1 MPRCAREPALAW
13 QHEDTYGRSMMQF
26 VSGFGTYVIPFL
38 VILTVLVFVH
48 ELGHFW
54 IARRYGVKVEVF
66 SIGFGPELF
75 GWTDRKGTRWRI
87 SLLPLG
93 GYVRMAGDGD
103 VASVTKGPIADAD
116 RQHSLFAKPVGQRA
130 QISVAGPLANFI
142 FAIIVLA
149 ILFATAGRPF
159 TPPTADQVIDDGAAA
174 AAGIKAGDRFLTV
187 DDRPVQRF
195 EELQKIVQE
204 SPGRPL
210 AVEVRRGDQVIAM
223 TVTPRASEIT
233 DRFGN
238 TRQVGLL
245 GVRSLKIETR
255 RDNPLTA
262 VWHAGTETWNL
273 TIGTLKALGQ
283 IIAGTR
289 NSDELGGP
297 LRIAQMSGEVAQGG
311 LVATLWFL
319 AVLSI
324 NLGLVNLLPVPVLDG
339 GQLVFYAAE
348 ALRGRPLG
356 DRAQEYAAMV
366 GLALVLALMVFATWN
381 DLVHLKVV
389 DFIGR
394 LFT

>member
-1 MPRCAREPALAW
+1 
-13 QHEDTYGRSMMQF
+13 MQF
-26 VSGFGTYVIPFL
+26 LSGLGTYVLPFL
-38 VILTVLVFVH
+38 IILTVLVFVH

-54 IARRYGVKVEVF
+54 VARRYGVRVEVF
-66 SIGFGPELF
+66 SVGFGPELF
-75 GWTDRKGTRWRI
+75 GRTDRKGTRWRF

-93 GYVRMAGDGD
+93 GYVRMMGDGD
-103 VASVTKGPIADAD
+103 VASVTKGSVAESE
-116 RQHSLFAKPVGQRA
+116 RQYSLFAKPVGQRA
-130 QISVAGPLANFI
+130 AISVAGPLANFL
-142 FAIIVLA
+142 FAIIILA
-149 ILFATAGRPF
+149 VLFATAGRPF
-159 TPPTADQVIDDGAAA
+159 TPPTADQVVEDGAAA
-174 AAGIKAGDRFLTV
+174 AAGIAASDRFLTV
-187 DDRPVQRF
+187 DGRPVERF
-195 EELQKIVQE
+195 EELQRVVQE

-210 AVEVRRGDQVIAM
+210 AVEVRRGEQVIAL
-223 TVTPRASEIT
+223 TVTPRSSEIT

-238 TRQVGLL
+238 TRVIGLL
-245 GVRSLKIETR
+245 GVRSLKMETR
-255 RDNPLTA
+255 RDDPFTA
-262 VWHAGTETWNL
+262 IWHAGTETVNL
-273 TIGTLKALGQ
+273 TVGTLRALGQ

-289 NSDELGGP
+289 GSDELGGP

-311 LVATLWFL
+311 IVASLWFM

-324 NLGLVNLLPVPVLDG
+324 NLGLINLLPVPVLDG

-356 DRAQEYAAMV
+356 DKAQEWAAMV

>member
-1 MPRCAREPALAW
+1 
-13 QHEDTYGRSMMQF
+13 MMQF
-26 VSGFGTYVIPFL
+26 ASGIGTYVLPFL
-38 VILTVLVFVH
+38 IILTVLVFVH
-48 ELGHFW
+48 ELGHFLV
-54 IARRYGVKVEVF
+54 ARRYGVRVEVF
-66 SIGFGPELF
+66 SVGFGPELF
-75 GWTDRKGTRWRI
+75 GRTDRKGTRWRL

-93 GYVRMAGDGD
+93 GYVRMMGDGD
-103 VASVTKGPIADAD
+103 IASVTQGPVAASE

-130 QISVAGPLANFI
+130 AISAAGPIANFL
-142 FAIIVLA
+142 FAIVVLA
-149 ILFATAGRPF
+149 LLFATAGRPF
-159 TPPTADQVIDDGAAA
+159 TPPTADQVVEDGAAA

-187 DDRPVQRF
+187 DGRPVARF
-195 EELQKIVQE
+195 EELQRAVQE

-210 AVEVRRGDQVIAM
+210 AVEVRRGEEVLALS
-223 TVTPRASEIT
+223 VTPRASEVT

-238 TRQVGLL
+238 TRRVGLL

-255 RDNPLTA
+255 RDDPFTA
-262 VWHAGTETWNL
+262 IWHAGTETVNL
-273 TIGTLKALGQ
+273 TVGTLKALGQ

-289 NSDELGGP
+289 GSEELGGP

-311 LVATLWFL
+311 VVAILWFM

-324 NLGLVNLLPVPVLDG
+324 NLGLVNLMPIPVLDG

-356 DRAQEYAAMV
+356 ERAQEWAAMA